1 MKKNKKI
8 WSWAFYDWANSA
20 FSTTVVAGFFPIFF
34 GAYWADPTNVNQST
48 LQLGIANS
56 IASIIIALFSPIL
69 GAIADCASAKK
80 KFLITFAFLGIT
92 MTGGLWFVGQGEWK
106 LAVFIYVMASIGFMA
121 SNIFYDSLL
130 PIVAERNR
138 LDYVSSFGYGLGYL
152 GGGLLF
158 FINVLM
164 YLHPDWFGISDATT
178 AVRISFVTVAIWW
191 AVFTIPI
198 LLFVPEAKSKNKT
211 SVLGAISNGF
221 QQIIITIRHIRSM
234 KVIGRFLIAYWLYID
249 GVDTIIKMAVKA
261 ASSPEYG
268 FETSDLIAALLMVQF
283 IAFPSA
289 IGYSWFAKKIGTK
302 NAVYVAIGGY
312 AIATFLGYYMSDRLH
327 FFGLAALIGLF
338 QGGIQALSRSL
349 YARLVPKNMEA
360 EFFGFYNMLGKFAS
374 VIGPLLMGWIT
385 VTTGSVRFGILSIL
399 ILFIAGGILLRGV
412 DFKKGEK
419 IAINFRNN

>member
-1 MKKNKKI
+1 M
-8 WSWAFYDWANSA
+8 YDWANSA

-34 GAYWADPTNVNQST
+34 GIYWADPSDVNQST

-56 IASIIIALFSPIL
+56 IASIIIALISPII
-69 GAIADCASAKK
+69 GAIADCASARKR
-80 KFLITFAFLGIT
+80 FLVTFAFLGIT

-106 LAVFIYVMASIGFMA
+106 LAVFVYIMASIGFMA
-121 SNIFYDSLL
+121 GNIFYDSLL
-130 PIVAERNR
+130 PIVAERNK

-158 FINVLM
+158 LINVLM
-164 YLHPDWFGISDATT
+164 YLNPNKFGIPDATT
-178 AVRISFVTVAIWW
+178 AVRISFVSVALWW

-198 LLFVPEAKSKNKT
+198 LLFVSEDKT
-211 SVLGAISNGF
+211 SSDLSIIRAVANGF
-221 QQIIITIRHIRSM
+221 KQIRSTIGHIKKM
-234 KVIGRFLIAYWLYID
+234 KIIGKFLIAYWLYID

-268 FETSDLIAALLMVQF
+268 FETSDLIIALLMVQF

-289 IGYSWFAKKIGTK
+289 IGYNSFAKKIGTK
-302 NAVYVAIGGY
+302 NAVFIAIGGY
-312 AIATFLGYYMSDRLH
+312 SLATFLGYLMSERLH
-327 FFGLAALIGLF
+327 FFALAALIGLF

-349 YARLVPKNMEA
+349 YARLIPKNMEA

-385 VTTGSVRFGILSIL
+385 VLTGSVRFGILSIL
-399 ILFIAGGILLRGV
+399 ILFIAGGILLKGV
-412 DFKKGEK
+412 NFEEGEI
-419 IAINFRNN
+419 IAINFGKN

>member
-1 MKKNKKI
+1 MVINKKV
-8 WSWAFYDWANSA
+8 WSWACYDWANSA

-56 IASIIIALFSPIL
+56 IASVIIALISPIL

-106 LAVFIYVMASIGFMA
+106 LAVFVYIMASIGFM
-121 SNIFYDSLL
+121 SGNIFYDSLL
-130 PIVAERNR
+130 PIVAERSK
-138 LDYVSSFGYGLGYL
+138 LDHVSSFGYGLGYL

-158 FINVLM
+158 LINVLM
-164 YLHPDWFGISDATT
+164 YLNPDWFGTSDAIT

-191 AVFTIPI
+191 AVFSIPI
-198 LLFVPEAKSKNKT
+198 LLFVSEPKRNKEISFSDAFFSGFRQIKN
-211 SVLGAISNGF
+211 
-221 QQIIITIRHIRSM
+221 TIKHIRKM
-234 KVIGRFLIAYWLYID
+234 KIIGKFLIAYWLYID

-268 FETSDLIAALLMVQF
+268 FETSDLITALLMVQF
-283 IAFPSA
+283 IAFPAA
-289 IGYSWFAKKIGTK
+289 ILYNVFAQKIGTK
-302 NAVYVAIGGY
+302 NAVFIAIGGY
-312 AIATFLGYYMSDRLH
+312 ALATFLGYYMSTRIH
-327 FFGLAALIGLF
+327 FYCLAALIGLF

-374 VIGPLLMGWIT
+374 VVGPLLMGWIT
-385 VTTGSVRFGILSIL
+385 VYTGSVRYGILSIL
-399 ILFIAGGILLRGV
+399 ILFIAGAILLRKV
-412 DFKKGEK
+412 DFKEGEK
-419 IAINFRNN
+419 IALKFVKN